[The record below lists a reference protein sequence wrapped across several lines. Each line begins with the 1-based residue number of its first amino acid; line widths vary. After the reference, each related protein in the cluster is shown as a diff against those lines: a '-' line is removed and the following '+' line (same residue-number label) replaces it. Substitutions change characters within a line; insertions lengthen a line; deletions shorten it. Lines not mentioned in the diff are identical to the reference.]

1 MSVDVAAKLASRV
14 SLAAVLEQA
23 RNVLRALLGLD
34 SEPPELVVISSLSR
48 RSRYIAS
55 FAKEKYDSV
64 RSSVTVQSL

>member
-34 SEPPELVVISSLSR
+34 SEPPELAVISSLSR

-55 FAKEKYDSV
+55 FAKEK
-64 RSSVTVQSL
+64 